1 MRLAPFASLVIIV
14 GLTLPACGGES
25 VEDRARTLKA
35 GRQTAPAPTTDP
47 NASAPLMTPMP
58 APMPA
63 PMPTPMPSSSSSAAP
78 GPVPAPAP

>member
-47 NASAPLMTPMP
+47 NASAPLM
-58 APMPA
+58 APTPA

-78 GPVPAPAP
+78 GPVPSPAP

>member
-47 NASAPLMTPMP
+47 NASAPLM

>member
-1 MRLAPFASLVIIV
+1 MRLAPFVSLVIIV

-47 NASAPLMTPMP
+47 NASAPLM

-78 GPVPAPAP
+78 GPVPAPAPAP

>member
-1 MRLAPFASLVIIV
+1 MRLAPFAFLVIIV

-47 NASAPLMTPMP
+47 NASAPLM